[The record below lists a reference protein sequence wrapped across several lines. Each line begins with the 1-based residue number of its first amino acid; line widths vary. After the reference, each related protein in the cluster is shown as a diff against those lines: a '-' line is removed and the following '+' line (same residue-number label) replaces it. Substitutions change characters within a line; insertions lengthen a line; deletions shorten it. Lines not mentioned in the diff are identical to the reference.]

1 MLKGK
6 LITCFDVREVSWR
19 LFEDTVGC
27 SEKNEGME
35 EILLKQLKKQLRQL
49 WQL

>member
-1 MLKGK
+1 LKGK
-6 LITCFDVREVSWR
+6 LITCFDVKEEGSA
-19 LFEDTVGC
+19 GC